1 MTGWG
6 TLRMKYLQRI
16 AEKNKN
22 RMKNN
27 EGKDNAI
34 FVFYGSQSTEPK
46 EDRSELWLTLSMS
59 SQRWRVY

>member
-1 MTGWG
+1 
-6 TLRMKYLQRI
+6 MKYLQRI